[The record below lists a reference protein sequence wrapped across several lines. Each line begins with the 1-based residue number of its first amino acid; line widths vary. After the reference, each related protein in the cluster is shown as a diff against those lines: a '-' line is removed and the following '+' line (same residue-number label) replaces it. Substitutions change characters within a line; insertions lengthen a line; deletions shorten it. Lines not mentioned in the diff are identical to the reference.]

1 MSVTEERLKEKL
13 LEGAYYDYNQ
23 LLKTLFFKLKM
34 RKKPDEYKGLMQR
47 AMKDLKENNQVSLYK
62 NKIYKERFA
71 R

>member
-1 MSVTEERLKEKL
+1 
-13 LEGAYYDYNQ
+13 
-23 LLKTLFFKLKM
+23 M